1 MIDFVVHGAF
11 MLYAISFMMGLATI
25 FTWVERKQS
34 ALMSDRIGANRCYIR
49 VPFTDPTSSSQTKK
63 TRPMIAGH
71 RPSPAG

>member
-34 ALMSDRIGANRCYIR
+34 ALMSDRIGSVGV
-49 VPFTDPTSSSQTKK
+49 VPSGRASAAKSSEGAV
-63 TRPMIAGH
+63 R
-71 RPSPAG
+71 